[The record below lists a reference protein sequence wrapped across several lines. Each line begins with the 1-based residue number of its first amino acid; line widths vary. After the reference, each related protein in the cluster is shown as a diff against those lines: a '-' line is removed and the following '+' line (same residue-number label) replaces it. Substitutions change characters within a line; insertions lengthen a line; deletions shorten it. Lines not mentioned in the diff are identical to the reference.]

1 MRDLLIIGQYVV
13 RWVELTKKKK
23 KERVKCERKERF
35 EDSVPRARG
44 RRQTRSLEKEVG
56 TGDSKIKAEG
66 RVATNWTPSCNL

>member
-23 KERVKCERKERF
+23 RESKVSEKKGLKIP
-35 EDSVPRARG
+35 SHALGG